1 MRKVTKAAAA
11 AMVLLAGGAV
21 RAQAADMLAPVYQ
34 SDPDALVEFGSGWYL
49 RGDVGYSTQSIPG
62 YAYSSTDPIDLVST
76 PPGNLLTNAG
86 RNVGLM
92 NSTLG
97 VGYVFNRWFR
107 TDVTYEW
114 NQTYSGTYSQTFT
127 PYYIGNY
134 QVGGCPFNATT
145 LTSCYKTDTTSL
157 QNWSMLANV
166 YGDLGTWFGVTP
178 YLGGGLGFTSLRA
191 SSTEKFFFSNGS
203 AYSYSGTNNTWC
215 PSGSGSGSTCYIVG
229 YAGPKA
235 QTQVYTNFTWALMA
249 GASFDIAP
257 HLKLDI
263 GYRYINM
270 GSISVVDSS
279 QNTVRKTI
287 DAQQVRAGLR
297 WTPDL

>member
-21 RAQAADMLAPVYQ
+21 QAHAADMLPPVYQ
-34 SDPDALVEFGSGWYL
+34 PEPDALVEFGSGWYL
-49 RGDVGYSTQSIPG
+49 RGDIGYSTQAVPG
-62 YAYSSTDPIDLVST
+62 YAYSTTNPVDLVST
-76 PPGNLLTNAG
+76 PPGSLLTNAG

-97 VGYVFNRWFR
+97 VGYAFNRWFR
-107 TDVTYEW
+107 TDVTYDW
-114 NQTYSGTYSQTFT
+114 TQNYSGTYSQTFM

-134 QVGGCPFNATT
+134 EVGGCPFSATT
-145 LTSCYKTDTTSL
+145 LTSCYKVDTTGLQTWSL
-157 QNWSMLANV
+157 MANA

-178 YLGGGLGFTSLRA
+178 YVGGGLGFTNLRA
-191 SSTEKFFFSNGS
+191 ASTERFFFSNGTP
-203 AYSYSGTNNTWC
+203 YSYDGTNNTWC
-215 PSGSGSGSTCYIVG
+215 PGGSGATCYIVG

-235 QTQVYTNFTWALMA
+235 QAQVYTNFSWSLMA
-249 GASFDIAP
+249 GVAIDIAP

-263 GYRYINM
+263 GYRYMNM
-270 GSISVVDSS
+270 GSVSVVDATL
-279 QNTVRKTI
+279 NTVRKTI